1 MIELFDNDTGTR
13 LGAITE
19 AQLTFLIRQLQEESA
34 EDQDYYI
41 NRPTLEMF
49 AGRGAD
55 PALLDL
61 LRDALGDREDM
72 EIRWARR

>member
-1 MIELFDNDTGTR
+1 MITLFDNETDAR
-13 LGAITE
+13 LGTITD
-19 AQLTFLIRQLQEESA
+19 AQLAFLIRQLQEEST

-55 PALLDL
+55 PALLEL
-61 LRDALGDREDM
+61 LRAALGERDDM
-72 EIRWARR
+72 EIRWTRG